1 MRRRLPVLAILV
13 IAALLV
19 SLCGCAAPAVEKN
32 EPATDKQS
40 YQQRLES
47 CKAQIEAITDFKPE
61 VVVVLGSDL
70 GDYVD
75 GLDVKATIPYEDIE
89 GWPRPTASGHEGN
102 LVFAEYRGVK
112 LAVMQGRVH
121 YYEGYSMQEVVLPLR
136 VLHLLGAA
144 TRPPPKSRCTGP
156 SVPTPWG

>member
-1 MRRRLPVLAILV
+1 M
-13 IAALLV
+13 
-19 SLCGCAAPAVEKN
+19 EKN

-112 LAVMQGRVH
+112 LAVMQRRVH